1 MPNSVLIVDDE
12 EGIRRTLAGV
22 LSDEGFSVDTAAS
35 GEECLA
41 FFERRLFRCVL
52 LDVWLPGMDGIETL
66 ERLKSAYPDTAVIM
80 ISGHGSIETAVRA
93 TRLGALDFI
102 EKPLQIDRTVVAV
115 RNALRQRQLEADNL
129 RLRQQLDDD
138 NAMIGESVPIR
149 ALRQQIGVAA
159 PTNGRILIYGESGTG
174 KELAARAIHP
184 GITDPNL
191 VLPTLLVEQLS
202 PALGALALAAVFSA
216 EVNTCDALLFML
228 STSLSQDLYKRFL
241 RPQAT
246 DAQLLRV
253 ARWAAFAGGVGGVLF
268 ALRLATVIDAL
279 KIFYSLLGV
288 TLLVPVIGGLYVRR
302 AGSVEALVSMAAGIA
317 TLLVVRFAFVARHP
331 WMDPTAA
338 GLVAAA
344 IAFGI
349 TLLIRTAT
357 PNPFADSTV

>member
-1 MPNSVLIVDDE
+1 VIALAPAFIISPGLMQKAYGASSAKAVSR
-12 EGIRRTLAGV
+12 GIGFQAIALA
-22 LSDEGFSVDTAAS
+22 
-35 GEECLA
+35 A
-41 FFERRLFRCVL
+41 FAFVPPLF
-52 LDVWLPGMDGIETL
+52 GM
-66 ERLKSAYPDTAVIM
+66 
-80 ISGHGSIETAVRA
+80 
-93 TRLGALDFI
+93 
-102 EKPLQIDRTVVAV
+102 
-115 RNALRQRQLEADNL
+115 
-129 RLRQQLDDD
+129 
-138 NAMIGESVPIR
+138 
-149 ALRQQIGVAA
+149 
-159 PTNGRILIYGESGTG
+159 
-174 KELAARAIHP
+174 AARAIHP

-202 PALGALALAAVFSA
+202 PALSALALAAVFSA

-302 AGSVEALVSMAAGIA
+302 ASSVEALVSMAAGIA
-317 TLLVVRFAFVARHP
+317 TLLVVRFAFVARYP

-344 IAFGI
+344 MAFGI
-349 TLLIRTAT
+349 TLLIRAAT